1 MGLNFRKSISLGKGL
16 KLNLSK
22 SGPSVSFGK
31 SGFRQSVNLKG
42 QARTTV
48 GIPGTGIYYTKNT
61 NVKNVVSGLTGGL
74 TGKGADAK
82 GKKAAGKAAA
92 EPKAAAAKAPKGT
105 KAAGAA
111 AAGAAAGA
119 TAAAAKPAVNEELI
133 AASKAKIEEFAAGID
148 ALKSVHKQS
157 DGYIDWEAIANGAV
171 SGKLKELQPFAQS
184 VIAGDID
191 AYFKVIAEVGP
202 FDDLLEYGSGF
213 EVGTDDPNLLEIEF
227 QVKSD
232 DIIPTQYPDMKAN
245 GEIVMKD
252 FTKSAYYELVQ
263 DYVSSTMLRVARDT
277 FALLPVKQVIIHA
290 VDKVL
295 NPATGNDEEVT
306 IASVK
311 IKRDALATLNFERID
326 PSDCLESFESNVKFK
341 KTTGYAPVDRV
352 LA

>member
-31 SGFRQSVNLKG
+31 SGFRQSINLKG

-48 GIPGTGIYYTKNT
+48 GIPGTGIYYTKT
-61 NVKNVVSGLTGGL
+61 NDVKKVVGGI
-74 TGKGADAK
+74 TGKLQDSKA
-82 GKKAAGKAAA
+82 KKAAGKTAA
-92 EPKAAAAKAPKGT
+92 EPKAPKAT
-105 KAAGAA
+105 KAAAPA
-111 AAGAAAGA
+111 P
-119 TAAAAKPAVNEELI
+119 AKSAVNEELI
-133 AASKAKIEEFAAGID
+133 AQSKARVEKFAAGIE

-157 DGYIDWEAIANGAV
+157 DGYIDWEAVANGAV
-171 SGKLKELQPFAQS
+171 SGQLKELQPFAQS
-184 VIAGDID
+184 VLAGDID
-191 AYFKVIAEVGP
+191 AYFQVISEVGP

-213 EVGTDDPNLLEIEF
+213 EVGTDDPKKMEIEF

-232 DIIPTQYPDMKAN
+232 SVIPTQYPDMKAN

-277 FALLPVKQVIIHA
+277 FALLPVQQVIIHA

-306 IASVK
+306 ICSVRL
-311 IKRDALATLNFERID
+311 KRDALATLNFERID

-341 KTTGYAPVDRV
+341 KTTGYSPVDRI

>member
-48 GIPGTGIYYTKNT
+48 GIPGTGVYYTKT
-61 NVKNVVSGLTGGL
+61 SNVKNIVGGL
-74 TGKGADAK
+74 TGKDDSK
-82 GKKAAGKAAA
+82 GKKSTKKDTAAKGSSAK
-92 EPKAAAAKAPKGT
+92 AAKAAP
-105 KAAGAA
+105 
-111 AAGAAAGA
+111 
-119 TAAAAKPAVNEELI
+119 AAKQVNEELI
-133 AASKAKIEEFAAGID
+133 AQSKAQLEEFAAGIE

-157 DGYIDWEAIANGAV
+157 DGYIDWEAVANGAV
-171 SGKLKELQPFAQS
+171 SGQIRELQPFAQS
-184 VIAGDID
+184 VLAGDID
-191 AYFKVIAEVGP
+191 AYFRVIEQVGP

-213 EVGTDDPNLLEIEF
+213 EVGTDDPKIMEIEF
-227 QVKSD
+227 QVKSG

-252 FTKSAYYELVQ
+252 FSKSAYFELVQ

-277 FALLPVKQVIIHA
+277 FALLPVQTVIIHA
-290 VDKVL
+290 VDKIL

-306 IASVK
+306 IASAK
-311 IKRDALATLNFERID
+311 IKRDAMATLNFERID

-341 KTTGYAPVDRV
+341 KTTGYSPVDRV
-352 LA
+352 LP

>member
-61 NVKNVVSGLTGGL
+61 NVKNVVGAL
-74 TGKGADAK
+74 TGKKDDAK
-82 GKKAAGKAAA
+82 GKKAAGKGAA
-92 EPKAAAAKAPKGT
+92 ETKAASGKAAPAKAAKAAP
-105 KAAGAA
+105 AA
-111 AAGAAAGA
+111 
-119 TAAAAKPAVNEELI
+119 PAVNEELI
-133 AASKAKIEEFAAGID
+133 AKSKARVEEFAAGIE

-157 DGYIDWEAIANGAV
+157 DGYIDWEAVANGAV
-171 SGKLKELQPFAQS
+171 GQYKELQPFAQS
-184 VIAGDID
+184 VLAGDID

-213 EVGTDDPNLLEIEF
+213 EVGTDDPKMLEIEF

-232 DIIPTQYPDMKAN
+232 AIIPTQYPDMKAN

-252 FTKSAYYELVQ
+252 FSKTAYYELVQ

-277 FALLPVKQVIIHA
+277 FALLPVQTVIIHA

-306 IASVK
+306 VCSAK

-326 PSDCLESFESNVKFK
+326 PSDCLESFESNVKFR
-341 KTTGYAPVDRV
+341 KTAGYAPVDRV

>member
-48 GIPGTGIYYTKNT
+48 GIPGTGIYHTKTN
-61 NVKNVVSGLTGGL
+61 NVKNLVGGL
-74 TGKGADAK
+74 TGNKDTAAK
-82 GKKAAGKAAA
+82 GKKTSGKAADA
-92 EPKAAAAKAPKGT
+92 KASSKTTKDAAKTAKAAPAAKQ
-105 KAAGAA
+105 
-111 AAGAAAGA
+111 
-119 TAAAAKPAVNEELI
+119 VNEELI
-133 AASKAKIEEFAAGID
+133 AQSKAKIEEFAAGIE

-157 DGYIDWEAIANGAV
+157 DGYIDWEAVANGAV
-171 SGKLKELQPFAQS
+171 SGSMRELQPFAQR
-184 VIAGDID
+184 VLAGDID
-191 AYFKVIAEVGP
+191 AYFKVIEQVDP

-213 EVGTDDPNLLEIEF
+213 EVGTDDPKFMEIEF

-232 DIIPTQYPDMKAN
+232 EIIPTEYPDMKAN
-245 GEIVMKD
+245 GEIVMKA
-252 FTKSAYYELVQ
+252 FSKTAYYELVQ

-277 FALLPVKQVIIHA
+277 FALLPVQQVIIHA

-306 IASVK
+306 ICSAK
-311 IKRDALATLNFERID
+311 IKRDAMATLNFERID
-326 PSDCLESFESNVKFK
+326 PSDCLESFESNVKFR
-341 KTTGYAPVDRV
+341 KTAGYAPVDRV
-352 LA
+352 FA

>member
-61 NVKNVVSGLTGGL
+61 NVKNVVGAL
-74 TGKGADAK
+74 TGKKDDAK
-82 GKKAAGKAAA
+82 GKKAAGKGVA
-92 EPKAAAAKAPKGT
+92 ESKAASGKAASAKAAKAAP
-105 KAAGAA
+105 AA
-111 AAGAAAGA
+111 
-119 TAAAAKPAVNEELI
+119 PAVNEELI
-133 AASKAKIEEFAAGID
+133 AKSKAQVEEFAAGIE

-157 DGYIDWEAIANGAV
+157 DGYIDWEAVAKGAV
-171 SGKLKELQPFAQS
+171 GQYKELQPFAQS
-184 VIAGDID
+184 VLAGDID

-213 EVGTDDPNLLEIEF
+213 EVGTDDPKMLEIEF

-232 DIIPTQYPDMKAN
+232 AIIPTQYPDMKAN

-252 FTKSAYYELVQ
+252 FSKTAYYELVQ

-277 FALLPVKQVIIHA
+277 FALLPVQTVIIHA

-306 IASVK
+306 VCSAK

-326 PSDCLESFESNVKFK
+326 PSDCLESFESNVKFR
-341 KTTGYAPVDRV
+341 KTAGYAPVDRV

>member
-31 SGFRQSVNLKG
+31 SGFRQSINLKG

-48 GIPGTGIYYTKNT
+48 GIPGTGVYYTKT
-61 NVKNVVSGLTGGL
+61 SNVKNVVGGL
-74 TGKGADAK
+74 TGKDTK
-82 GKKAAGKAAA
+82 GKKGKADADS
-92 EPKAAAAKAPKGT
+92 KKAAKAAP
-105 KAAGAA
+105 
-111 AAGAAAGA
+111 
-119 TAAAAKPAVNEELI
+119 AAKANNEELI
-133 AASKAKIEEFAAGID
+133 AQSQAQIQEFAAGIE

-157 DGYIDWEAIANGAV
+157 DGYIDWETIKNGAV
-171 SGKLKELQPFAQS
+171 SGELRELVPFAES
-184 VIAGDID
+184 VLAGDID
-191 AYFKVIAEVGP
+191 SYYKVIAEVGP

-213 EVGTDDPNLLEIEF
+213 EVGTDDPRMLEVEF

-232 DIIPTQYPDMKAN
+232 EIIPTEYPDMKAS
-245 GEIVMKD
+245 GELVMKE
-252 FTKSAYYELVQ
+252 FSKSAYYELVQ
-263 DYVSSTMLRVARDT
+263 DYVSSTMLRVARDS
-277 FALLPVKQVIIHA
+277 FALLPIQQVIIHA

-306 IASVK
+306 ICSVK

-326 PSDCLESFESNVKFK
+326 PSDCLESFECNVKFK
-341 KTTGYAPVDRV
+341 KTSGYSPVDRV

>member
-48 GIPGTGIYYTKNT
+48 GIPGTGVYYTKT
-61 NVKNVVSGLTGGL
+61 SNVKNIVGGL
-74 TGKGADAK
+74 TGKDDSK
-82 GKKAAGKAAA
+82 GKKSTKKDTAAKGSSTK
-92 EPKAAAAKAPKGT
+92 AAKAAP
-105 KAAGAA
+105 
-111 AAGAAAGA
+111 
-119 TAAAAKPAVNEELI
+119 AAKQVNEELI
-133 AASKAKIEEFAAGID
+133 AQSKAQLEEFAAGIE

-157 DGYIDWEAIANGAV
+157 DGYIDWEAVANGAV
-171 SGKLKELQPFAQS
+171 SGQIRELQPFAQN
-184 VIAGDID
+184 VLAGDID
-191 AYFKVIAEVGP
+191 AYFRVIEQVGP

-213 EVGTDDPNLLEIEF
+213 EVGTDDPKIMEIEF
-227 QVKSD
+227 QVKSG
-232 DIIPTQYPDMKAN
+232 DIIPTQYPDMKAS

-252 FTKSAYYELVQ
+252 FSKSAYFELVQ

-277 FALLPVKQVIIHA
+277 FALLPVQTVIIHA
-290 VDKVL
+290 VDKIL

-306 IASVK
+306 IASAK
-311 IKRDALATLNFERID
+311 IKRDAMATLNFERID

-341 KTTGYAPVDRV
+341 KTTGYSPVDRV
-352 LA
+352 LP

>member
-31 SGFRQSVNLKG
+31 SGFRQSINLKG
-42 QARTTV
+42 NARTTV

-61 NVKNVVSGLTGGL
+61 NVKNVVRSM
-74 TGKGADAK
+74 TGKAQDATN
-82 GKKAAGKAAA
+82 KKAAGKAAA
-92 EPKAAAAKAPKGT
+92 EPKET
-105 KAAGAA
+105 KSTKAA
-111 AAGAAAGA
+111 AAGAAGA
-119 TAAAAKPAVNEELI
+119 AVGAKAAAKPAVNEELI
-133 AASKAKIEEFAAGID
+133 AASKAKIEEFAAGIE

-157 DGYIDWEAIANGAV
+157 DGYIDWEALANGAV
-171 SGKLKELQPFAQS
+171 SGQLKELQPFAQS
-184 VIAGDID
+184 VLAGDID
-191 AYFKVIAEVGP
+191 AYFNVIAEVGP

-213 EVGTDDPNLLEIEF
+213 EVGTDDPQIMQIEF
-227 QVKSD
+227 QVKSG
-232 DIIPTQYPDMKAN
+232 DIVPTQYPDMKAN
-245 GEIVMKD
+245 GELVMKD

-277 FALLPVKQVIIHA
+277 FALLPVKTVLIHA

-326 PSDCLESFESNVKFK
+326 PSDCLESFESNIRFK

>member
-61 NVKNVVSGLTGGL
+61 NVKNVVGAL
-74 TGKGADAK
+74 TGKKDDAK
-82 GKKAAGKAAA
+82 GKKAAGKGAA
-92 EPKAAAAKAPKGT
+92 ESKAASGKAASAKAAKAAP
-105 KAAGAA
+105 AA
-111 AAGAAAGA
+111 
-119 TAAAAKPAVNEELI
+119 PAVNEELI
-133 AASKAKIEEFAAGID
+133 AKSKAQVEEFAAGIE

-157 DGYIDWEAIANGAV
+157 DGYIDWEAVANGAV
-171 SGKLKELQPFAQS
+171 GQYKELQPFAQS
-184 VIAGDID
+184 VLAGDID

-213 EVGTDDPNLLEIEF
+213 EVGTDDPKMLEIEF

-232 DIIPTQYPDMKAN
+232 AIIPTQYPDMKAN

-252 FTKSAYYELVQ
+252 FSKTAYYELVQ

-277 FALLPVKQVIIHA
+277 FALLPVQTVIIHA

-306 IASVK
+306 VCSAK

-326 PSDCLESFESNVKFK
+326 PSDCLESFESNVKFR
-341 KTTGYAPVDRV
+341 KTAGYAPVDRV

>member
-61 NVKNVVSGLTGGL
+61 NVKNVVGAL
-74 TGKGADAK
+74 TGKKDDAK
-82 GKKAAGKAAA
+82 GKKAAGKGAA
-92 EPKAAAAKAPKGT
+92 ESKAASGKAASAKAAKAAP
-105 KAAGAA
+105 AA
-111 AAGAAAGA
+111 
-119 TAAAAKPAVNEELI
+119 PAVNEELI
-133 AASKAKIEEFAAGID
+133 AKSKAQVEEFAAGIE

-157 DGYIDWEAIANGAV
+157 DGYIDWEAVANGAV
-171 SGKLKELQPFAQS
+171 GQYKELQPFAQS
-184 VIAGDID
+184 VLAGDID

-213 EVGTDDPNLLEIEF
+213 EVGTDDPKMLEIEF

-232 DIIPTQYPDMKAN
+232 SIIPTQYPDMKAN

-252 FTKSAYYELVQ
+252 FSKTAYYELVQ

-277 FALLPVKQVIIHA
+277 FALLPVQTVIIHA

-306 IASVK
+306 VCSAK

-326 PSDCLESFESNVKFK
+326 PSDCLESFESNVKFR
-341 KTTGYAPVDRV
+341 KTAGYAPVDRV

>member
-48 GIPGTGIYYTKNT
+48 GIPGTGIYYTKT
-61 NVKNVVSGLTGGL
+61 SNVKNIVGGL
-74 TGKGADAK
+74 TGKDKDTSAK
-82 GKKAAGKAAA
+82 GKKAAGKAAGEKA
-92 EPKAAAAKAPKGT
+92 EKAPKTTKAAAAAP
-105 KAAGAA
+105 
-111 AAGAAAGA
+111 
-119 TAAAAKPAVNEELI
+119 AKNAVNEELI
-133 AASKAKIEEFAAGID
+133 AESKAKIEEFAAGIE

-157 DGYIDWEAIANGAV
+157 DGYIDWEAVANGAV
-171 SGKLKELQPFAQS
+171 SGQMKELQPFAQS
-184 VIAGDID
+184 VLAGDID
-191 AYFKVIAEVGP
+191 SYFQVISEVGP

-213 EVGTDDPNLLEIEF
+213 EVGTDDPKILEIEF

-232 DIIPTQYPDMKAN
+232 EIIPTEYPDMKAS
-245 GEIVMKD
+245 GELVMKE
-252 FTKSAYYELVQ
+252 FSKSAYYELVQ
-263 DYVSSTMLRVARDT
+263 DYVSSTMLRIARDT
-277 FALLPVKQVIIHA
+277 FAILPVQTVIIHA

-306 IASVK
+306 ICSAK

-326 PSDCLESFESNVKFK
+326 PSDCLESFESNVKFR
-341 KTTGYAPVDRV
+341 KTSGYAPVDRV

>member
-61 NVKNVVSGLTGGL
+61 NVKNVVSGLTG
-74 TGKGADAK
+74 KAQEAK
-82 GKKAAGKAAA
+82 NKKAAGKAAA
-92 EPKAAAAKAPKGT
+92 APKAAKGAK
-105 KAAGAA
+105 GAA

-119 TAAAAKPAVNEELI
+119 AGVAAGTKAAAKPAVNEELI
-133 AASKAKIEEFAAGID
+133 AASKAKVEEFAAGID

-171 SGKLKELQPFAQS
+171 GQFKELQPFAQS
-184 VIAGDID
+184 VLAGDID
-191 AYFKVIAEVGP
+191 AYFNVISEVGP

-213 EVGTDDPNLLEIEF
+213 EVGTDDPQIMQIEF

-232 DIIPTQYPDMKAN
+232 DVVPTQYPDMKAN
-245 GEIVMKD
+245 GELVMKD

-277 FALLPVKQVIIHA
+277 FALLPVKTVLIHA
-290 VDKVL
+290 VDKIL

-326 PSDCLESFESNVKFK
+326 PSDCLESFESNIKFK

>member
-61 NVKNVVSGLTGGL
+61 NVKNVVSSL
-74 TGKGADAK
+74 TGKAQDAK
-82 GKKAAGKAAA
+82 NKKAAGKAAT
-92 EPKAAAAKAPKGT
+92 EPKAAKST
-105 KAAGAA
+105 KAA
-111 AAGAAAGA
+111 AAGAAGA
-119 TAAAAKPAVNEELI
+119 AVGAKAAAKPAVNEELI
-133 AASKAKIEEFAAGID
+133 AASKAKVEEFAAGIE

-157 DGYIDWEAIANGAV
+157 DGYIDWEALANGAV
-171 SGKLKELQPFAQS
+171 SGQLKELQPFAQS
-184 VIAGDID
+184 VLAGDID
-191 AYFKVIAEVGP
+191 AYFNVIAEVGP

-213 EVGTDDPNLLEIEF
+213 EVGTDDPQIMQIEF
-227 QVKSD
+227 QVKSG
-232 DIIPTQYPDMKAN
+232 DIVPTQYPDMKAN
-245 GEIVMKD
+245 GELVMKD

-277 FALLPVKQVIIHA
+277 FALLPVKTVLIHA

-326 PSDCLESFESNVKFK
+326 PSDCLESFESNIRFK

>member
-31 SGFRQSVNLKG
+31 SGFRQSINLKG

-48 GIPGTGIYYTKNT
+48 GIPGTGVYYTKT
-61 NVKNVVSGLTGGL
+61 SNVKNVVGGL
-74 TGKGADAK
+74 TSKDTK
-82 GKKAAGKAAA
+82 GKKGKADADS
-92 EPKAAAAKAPKGT
+92 KKAAKAAP
-105 KAAGAA
+105 
-111 AAGAAAGA
+111 
-119 TAAAAKPAVNEELI
+119 AAKANNEELI
-133 AASKAKIEEFAAGID
+133 AQSQAQIQEFAAGIE

-157 DGYIDWEAIANGAV
+157 DGYIDWETIKNGAV
-171 SGKLKELQPFAQS
+171 SGELRELVPFAES
-184 VIAGDID
+184 VLAGDID
-191 AYFKVIAEVGP
+191 SYYKVIAEVGP

-213 EVGTDDPNLLEIEF
+213 EVGTDDPRMLEVEF

-232 DIIPTQYPDMKAN
+232 EIIPTEYPDMKAS
-245 GEIVMKD
+245 GELVMKE
-252 FTKSAYYELVQ
+252 FSKSAYYELVQ
-263 DYVSSTMLRVARDT
+263 DYVSSTMLRVARDS
-277 FALLPVKQVIIHA
+277 FALLPIQQVIIHA

-306 IASVK
+306 ICSVK

-326 PSDCLESFESNVKFK
+326 PSDCLESFECNVKFK
-341 KTTGYAPVDRV
+341 KTSGYSPVDRV

>member
-61 NVKNVVSGLTGGL
+61 NVKNVVGAL
-74 TGKGADAK
+74 TGKKNDAK
-82 GKKAAGKAAA
+82 GKKAAGKGAA
-92 EPKAAAAKAPKGT
+92 ESKAASGKAAPAKAAKAAP
-105 KAAGAA
+105 AA
-111 AAGAAAGA
+111 
-119 TAAAAKPAVNEELI
+119 PAVNEELI
-133 AASKAKIEEFAAGID
+133 AKSKAQVEEFAAGIE

-157 DGYIDWEAIANGAV
+157 DGYIDWEAVANGAV
-171 SGKLKELQPFAQS
+171 GQYKELQPFAQS
-184 VIAGDID
+184 VLAGDID

-213 EVGTDDPNLLEIEF
+213 EVGTDDPKMLEIEF

-232 DIIPTQYPDMKAN
+232 AIIPTQYPDMKAN

-252 FTKSAYYELVQ
+252 FSKTAYYELVQ

-277 FALLPVKQVIIHA
+277 FALLPVQTVIIHA

-306 IASVK
+306 VCSAK

-326 PSDCLESFESNVKFK
+326 PSDCLESFESNVKFR
-341 KTTGYAPVDRV
+341 KTAGYAPVDRV

>member
-48 GIPGTGIYYTKNT
+48 GIPGTGIYYTKTN
-61 NVKNVVSGLTGGL
+61 NVKNLVGGL
-74 TGKGADAK
+74 TGNKNTSAKGKKGTGKAADAK
-82 GKKAAGKAAA
+82 GTSGKAAA
-92 EPKAAAAKAPKGT
+92 KSAKAAPAAKQ
-105 KAAGAA
+105 
-111 AAGAAAGA
+111 
-119 TAAAAKPAVNEELI
+119 VNEELI
-133 AASKAKIEEFAAGID
+133 AQSKARLEEFAAGIE

-171 SGKLKELQPFAQS
+171 SGQFKSLQPFAQS
-184 VIAGDID
+184 VLAGDID
-191 AYFKVIAEVGP
+191 AYFKVIEQVDP

-213 EVGTDDPNLLEIEF
+213 EVGTDDPKMMEIEF
-227 QVKSD
+227 QVKSGE
-232 DIIPTQYPDMKAN
+232 IIPTEYPDMKAS
-245 GEIVMKD
+245 GEIVMKA
-252 FTKSAYYELVQ
+252 FSKSAYYELVQ

-277 FALLPVKQVIIHA
+277 FALLPVQQVIIHA

-306 IASVK
+306 ICSVK
-311 IKRDALATLNFERID
+311 IKRDAMATLNFERID
-326 PSDCLESFESNVKFK
+326 PSDCLESFESNVKFR
-341 KTTGYAPVDRV
+341 KTAGYAPVDRI

>member
-48 GIPGTGIYYTKNT
+48 GIPGTGIYYTKTN
-61 NVKNVVSGLTGGL
+61 NVKNLVGGL
-74 TGKGADAK
+74 TGKDDSK
-82 GKKAAGKAAA
+82 GKKSTKKDTETKSTKSAKAA
-92 EPKAAAAKAPKGT
+92 PAAKQ
-105 KAAGAA
+105 
-111 AAGAAAGA
+111 
-119 TAAAAKPAVNEELI
+119 VNEELI
-133 AASKAKIEEFAAGID
+133 AQSKARVEEFAAGIE

-157 DGYIDWEAIANGAV
+157 DGYIDWESVANGAV
-171 SGKLKELQPFAQS
+171 SGQLRELQPFAQS
-184 VIAGDID
+184 VLAGDID
-191 AYFKVIAEVGP
+191 AYFRVIEQVGP
-202 FDDLLEYGSGF
+202 FDDLLEYGSCF
-213 EVGTDDPNLLEIEF
+213 EVGTDDPTMLEVEF
-227 QVKSD
+227 QVKSN
-232 DIIPTQYPDMKAN
+232 DIIPTEYPDMKAS
-245 GEIVMKD
+245 GEITMKS
-252 FTKSAYYELVQ
+252 FSKTAYYELVQ

-277 FALLPVKQVIIHA
+277 FALLPVQRVIIHA

-311 IKRDALATLNFERID
+311 IKRDALVTLNFERID

-341 KTTGYAPVDRV
+341 KTSGYSPVDRI

>member
-48 GIPGTGIYYTKNT
+48 GIPGTGIYYTKTN
-61 NVKNVVSGLTGGL
+61 NVKNLVGGL
-74 TGKGADAK
+74 TGKDDSK
-82 GKKAAGKAAA
+82 GKKSTKKDTAAKGSSTK
-92 EPKAAAAKAPKGT
+92 AAKAAP
-105 KAAGAA
+105 AG
-111 AAGAAAGA
+111 
-119 TAAAAKPAVNEELI
+119 KQVNEELI
-133 AASKAKIEEFAAGID
+133 AQSKATLEEFAAGIE

-157 DGYIDWEAIANGAV
+157 DGYIDWEAVANGAV
-171 SGKLKELQPFAQS
+171 SGQIRELQPFAQS
-184 VIAGDID
+184 VLAGDID
-191 AYFKVIAEVGP
+191 AYFKVIEQVGP

-213 EVGTDDPNLLEIEF
+213 EVGTDDPKMMEIEF

-232 DIIPTQYPDMKAN
+232 DIIPTQYPDMKAS

-252 FTKSAYYELVQ
+252 FSKSAYYELVQ

-277 FALLPVKQVIIHA
+277 FALLPVQQVIIHA

-306 IASVK
+306 VASVK
-311 IKRDALATLNFERID
+311 IKRDAMATLNFERID
-326 PSDCLESFESNVKFK
+326 PSDCLESFESNVRFK
-341 KTTGYAPVDRV
+341 KTAGYSPVDRV
-352 LA
+352 L

>member
-48 GIPGTGIYYTKNT
+48 GIPGTGVYYTKT
-61 NVKNVVSGLTGGL
+61 SNVKNIVGGL
-74 TGKGADAK
+74 TGKDDSK
-82 GKKAAGKAAA
+82 GKKSTKKDTAAKGSSAK
-92 EPKAAAAKAPKGT
+92 AAKAAP
-105 KAAGAA
+105 
-111 AAGAAAGA
+111 
-119 TAAAAKPAVNEELI
+119 AAKQVNEELI
-133 AASKAKIEEFAAGID
+133 AQSKAQLEEFAAGIE

-157 DGYIDWEAIANGAV
+157 DGYIDWEAVANGAV
-171 SGKLKELQPFAQS
+171 SGQIRELQPFAQS
-184 VIAGDID
+184 VLAGDID
-191 AYFKVIAEVGP
+191 AYFRVIEQVGP

-213 EVGTDDPNLLEIEF
+213 EVGTDDPKIMEIEF
-227 QVKSD
+227 QVKSG
-232 DIIPTQYPDMKAN
+232 DIIPTQYPDMKAS

-252 FTKSAYYELVQ
+252 FSKSAYFELVQ

-277 FALLPVKQVIIHA
+277 FALLPVQTVIIHA
-290 VDKVL
+290 VDKIL

-306 IASVK
+306 IASAK
-311 IKRDALATLNFERID
+311 IKRDAMATLNFERID

-341 KTTGYAPVDRV
+341 KTTGYSPVDRV
-352 LA
+352 LP

>member
-48 GIPGTGIYYTKNT
+48 GIPGTGVYYTKT
-61 NVKNVVSGLTGGL
+61 SNVKNIVGGL
-74 TGKGADAK
+74 TGKNDDSK
-82 GKKAAGKAAA
+82 GKKTSKKDSESKASKSGKSAAAA
-92 EPKAAAAKAPKGT
+92 EAKAAKA
-105 KAAGAA
+105 
-111 AAGAAAGA
+111 
-119 TAAAAKPAVNEELI
+119 AKNEELI
-133 AASKAKIEEFAAGID
+133 RESQAKIEEFAAGIE

-171 SGKLKELQPFAQS
+171 SGQISELRPFAQS
-184 VIAGDID
+184 VLAGDID
-191 AYFKVIAEVGP
+191 AYFRVIEQVGP

-213 EVGTDDPNLLEIEF
+213 EVGTDDPRFLEVEF

-232 DIIPTQYPDMKAN
+232 EIIPTQYPDMKAS
-245 GEIVMKD
+245 GELVMKD
-252 FTKSAYYELVQ
+252 FSKSAYYELVQ

-277 FALLPVKQVIIHA
+277 FALLPVQQVIIHA

-306 IASVK
+306 ICSAK

-326 PSDCLESFESNVKFK
+326 PSDCLESFESNVRFK

>member
-31 SGFRQSVNLKG
+31 SGFRQSINLKG

-48 GIPGTGIYYTKNT
+48 GIPGTGVYYTKT
-61 NVKNVVSGLTGGL
+61 SNVKNIVGGL
-74 TGKGADAK
+74 TGKDGKDAK
-82 GKKAAGKAAA
+82 GKKGKGDADA
-92 EPKAAAAKAPKGT
+92 KKAAKAAP
-105 KAAGAA
+105 
-111 AAGAAAGA
+111 
-119 TAAAAKPAVNEELI
+119 AAKANNEELI
-133 AASKAKIEEFAAGID
+133 AQSQAQIQEFAEGLE

-157 DGYIDWEAIANGAV
+157 DGYIDWETVKNGAV
-171 SGKLKELQPFAQS
+171 SGELRELAPFAES
-184 VIAGDID
+184 VLNGDID
-191 AYFKVIAEVGP
+191 SYYKVIAEVGP

-213 EVGTDDPNLLEIEF
+213 EVGTDDPRMLEVEF

-232 DIIPTQYPDMKAN
+232 DIIPTQYPDMKAS
-245 GEIVMKD
+245 GELVMKD
-252 FTKSAYYELVQ
+252 FSKSAYYELVQ
-263 DYVSSTMLRVARDT
+263 DYVSSTMLRVARDA
-277 FALLPVKQVIIHA
+277 FALLPIQTIIIHA

-306 IASVK
+306 ICSVK

-326 PSDCLESFESNVKFK
+326 PSDCLESFESNVKFR
-341 KTTGYAPVDRV
+341 KTAGYAPVDRV

>member
-31 SGFRQSVNLKG
+31 SGFRQSINLKG

-48 GIPGTGIYYTKNT
+48 GIPGTGVYYTKT
-61 NVKNVVSGLTGGL
+61 SNVKNIVGGL
-74 TGKGADAK
+74 TGKDGKDAK
-82 GKKAAGKAAA
+82 GKKGKGDAAA
-92 EPKAAAAKAPKGT
+92 QKAAKAAP
-105 KAAGAA
+105 
-111 AAGAAAGA
+111 
-119 TAAAAKPAVNEELI
+119 AAKANNEELI
-133 AASKAKIEEFAAGID
+133 AQSQAQIQEFAAGLD

-157 DGYIDWEAIANGAV
+157 DGYIDWETVKNGAV
-171 SGKLKELQPFAQS
+171 SGELRELVPFAES
-184 VIAGDID
+184 VLNGNID
-191 AYFKVIAEVGP
+191 SYYQVIAEVGP

-213 EVGTDDPNLLEIEF
+213 EVGTDDPRMLEVEF

-232 DIIPTQYPDMKAN
+232 DIIPTQYPDMKAS
-245 GEIVMKD
+245 GELVMKE
-252 FTKSAYYELVQ
+252 FSKSAYYELVQ
-263 DYVSSTMLRVARDT
+263 DYVSSTMLRVARDS
-277 FALLPVKQVIIHA
+277 FALLPIQTVIIHA

-306 IASVK
+306 ICSVK

-326 PSDCLESFESNVKFK
+326 PSDCLESFECNVKFR

>member
-48 GIPGTGIYYTKNT
+48 GIPGTGVYYTKT
-61 NVKNVVSGLTGGL
+61 SNVKNIVGGL
-74 TGKGADAK
+74 TGKNDDSK
-82 GKKAAGKAAA
+82 GKKTSKKDSESKASKSGKSAAA
-92 EPKAAAAKAPKGT
+92 EAKAAKA
-105 KAAGAA
+105 
-111 AAGAAAGA
+111 
-119 TAAAAKPAVNEELI
+119 AKNEELI
-133 AASKAKIEEFAAGID
+133 RESQAKIEEFAAGIE

-171 SGKLKELQPFAQS
+171 SGQISELRPFAQS
-184 VIAGDID
+184 VLAGDID
-191 AYFKVIAEVGP
+191 AYFRVIEQVGP

-213 EVGTDDPNLLEIEF
+213 EVGTDDPRFLEVEF

-232 DIIPTQYPDMKAN
+232 EIIPTQYPDMKAS
-245 GEIVMKD
+245 GELVMKD
-252 FTKSAYYELVQ
+252 FSKSAYYELVQ

-277 FALLPVKQVIIHA
+277 FALLPVQQVIIHA

-306 IASVK
+306 ICSAK

-326 PSDCLESFESNVKFK
+326 PSDCLESFESNVRFK

>member
-61 NVKNVVSGLTGGL
+61 NVKNVVSGLTG
-74 TGKGADAK
+74 KAQEAK
-82 GKKAAGKAAA
+82 NKKAAGKAAA
-92 EPKAAAAKAPKGT
+92 EPKAAKAPKGT
-105 KAAGAA
+105 KAAAGVAG

-119 TAAAAKPAVNEELI
+119 KAAAKPAVNEELI
-133 AASKAKIEEFAAGID
+133 AASKAKVEEFAAGIE

-157 DGYIDWEAIANGAV
+157 DGYIDWEALANGAV
-171 SGKLKELQPFAQS
+171 SGQLKELQPFAQS
-184 VIAGDID
+184 VLAGDID
-191 AYFKVIAEVGP
+191 AYFNVISEVGP

-213 EVGTDDPNLLEIEF
+213 EVGTDDPQIMQIEF

-232 DIIPTQYPDMKAN
+232 DIVPTQYPDMKAN
-245 GEIVMKD
+245 GELVMKD

-277 FALLPVKQVIIHA
+277 FALLPVKQVLIHA
-290 VDKVL
+290 VDKIL

-326 PSDCLESFESNVKFK
+326 PSDCLESFESNIKFK

>member
-48 GIPGTGIYYTKNT
+48 GIPGTGIYYTKTN
-61 NVKNVVSGLTGGL
+61 NVKNLVGGL
-74 TGKGADAK
+74 TGNKDTSAKGKKGTGKAADAK
-82 GKKAAGKAAA
+82 GTSGKAAA
-92 EPKAAAAKAPKGT
+92 KSAKAAPAAKQ
-105 KAAGAA
+105 
-111 AAGAAAGA
+111 
-119 TAAAAKPAVNEELI
+119 VNEELI
-133 AASKAKIEEFAAGID
+133 AQSKAKLEEFAAGIE

-171 SGKLKELQPFAQS
+171 SGQFKSLQPFAQS
-184 VIAGDID
+184 VLAGDID
-191 AYFKVIAEVGP
+191 AYFKVIEQVDP

-213 EVGTDDPNLLEIEF
+213 EVGTDDPKMMEIEF
-227 QVKSD
+227 QVKSGE
-232 DIIPTQYPDMKAN
+232 IIPTEYPDMKAS
-245 GEIVMKD
+245 GEIVMKA
-252 FTKSAYYELVQ
+252 FSKSAYYELVQ

-277 FALLPVKQVIIHA
+277 FALLPVQQVIIHA

-306 IASVK
+306 ICSAK

-326 PSDCLESFESNVKFK
+326 PSDCLESFESNVRFK
-341 KTTGYAPVDRV
+341 KTTGYSPVDRV
-352 LA
+352 LP

>member
-61 NVKNVVSGLTGGL
+61 NVKNVVGAL
-74 TGKGADAK
+74 TGKKDDAK
-82 GKKAAGKAAA
+82 GKKAAGKGAA
-92 EPKAAAAKAPKGT
+92 ESKAASGKAASAKAAKAAP
-105 KAAGAA
+105 AA
-111 AAGAAAGA
+111 
-119 TAAAAKPAVNEELI
+119 PAVNEELI
-133 AASKAKIEEFAAGID
+133 AKSKAQVEEFAAGIE

-157 DGYIDWEAIANGAV
+157 DGYIDWEAVANGAV
-171 SGKLKELQPFAQS
+171 GQYKELQPFAQS
-184 VIAGDID
+184 VLAGDID

-213 EVGTDDPNLLEIEF
+213 EVGTDDPKMLEIEF

-232 DIIPTQYPDMKAN
+232 AIIPTQYPDMKAN

-252 FTKSAYYELVQ
+252 FSKTAYYELVQ

-277 FALLPVKQVIIHA
+277 FALLPVQTVIIHA

-306 IASVK
+306 VCSAK

-326 PSDCLESFESNVKFK
+326 PSDCLESFESNVKFR
-341 KTTGYAPVDRV
+341 KTSGYAPVDRV

>member
-61 NVKNVVSGLTGGL
+61 NVKNVVGAL
-74 TGKGADAK
+74 TGKKDDAK
-82 GKKAAGKAAA
+82 GKKAAGKGAA
-92 EPKAAAAKAPKGT
+92 ESKAASGKAAPAKAAKAAP
-105 KAAGAA
+105 AAP
-111 AAGAAAGA
+111 
-119 TAAAAKPAVNEELI
+119 TVNEELI
-133 AASKAKIEEFAAGID
+133 AKSKAQVEEFAAGIE

-157 DGYIDWEAIANGAV
+157 DGYIDWEAVANGAV
-171 SGKLKELQPFAQS
+171 GQYKELQPFAQS
-184 VIAGDID
+184 VLSGDID

-213 EVGTDDPNLLEIEF
+213 EVGTDDPKMLEIEF

-232 DIIPTQYPDMKAN
+232 AIIPTQYPDMKAN

-252 FTKSAYYELVQ
+252 FSKTAYYELVQ

-277 FALLPVKQVIIHA
+277 FALLPVQIVIIHA

-306 IASVK
+306 VCSAK

-326 PSDCLESFESNVKFK
+326 PSDCLESFESNVKFR
-341 KTTGYAPVDRV
+341 KTAGYAPVDRV

>member
-48 GIPGTGIYYTKNT
+48 GIPGTGIYYTKT
-61 NVKNVVSGLTGGL
+61 SNVKNIVGGL
-74 TGKGADAK
+74 TGKNDDSK
-82 GKKAAGKAAA
+82 GKKTTKKDA
-92 EPKAAAAKAPKGT
+92 EPKASKSTKAAAAPAAKA
-105 KAAGAA
+105 
-111 AAGAAAGA
+111 
-119 TAAAAKPAVNEELI
+119 AKNEELI
-133 AASKAKIEEFAAGID
+133 RESQAKIEEFAAGIE

-157 DGYIDWEAIANGAV
+157 DGYIDWEAVANGAV
-171 SGKLKELQPFAQS
+171 SGQIRELQPFAQS
-184 VIAGDID
+184 VLAGDID
-191 AYFKVIAEVGP
+191 AYFRVIEQVGP

-213 EVGTDDPNLLEIEF
+213 EVGTDDPSMLEIEF

-232 DIIPTQYPDMKAN
+232 DIIPTEYPDMKAS
-245 GEIVMKD
+245 GELVMKA
-252 FTKSAYYELVQ
+252 FSKSAYYELVQ
-263 DYVSSTMLRVARDT
+263 DYVSSTMLRVARDS

-306 IASVK
+306 ICSAK

-326 PSDCLESFESNVKFK
+326 PSDCLESFESNVRFK
-341 KTTGYAPVDRV
+341 KTTGYSPVDRV

>member
-61 NVKNVVSGLTGGL
+61 NVKNVVGAL
-74 TGKGADAK
+74 TGKKDDAK
-82 GKKAAGKAAA
+82 GKKAAGKGAAA
-92 EPKAAAAKAPKGT
+92 DTKAAKAPKGT
-105 KAAGAA
+105 KAAAA
-111 AAGAAAGA
+111 PAP
-119 TAAAAKPAVNEELI
+119 AKAAVNEELI
-133 AASKAKIEEFAAGID
+133 AQSKAKIEEFAAGIE

-157 DGYIDWEAIANGAV
+157 DGYIDWEAVANGAV
-171 SGKLKELQPFAQS
+171 SGGLKELQPFAQS
-184 VIAGDID
+184 VLAGDID
-191 AYFKVIAEVGP
+191 SYFKVIEEVDP

-213 EVGTDDPNLLEIEF
+213 EVGTDDPKMLEIEF
-227 QVKSD
+227 QVKSG
-232 DIIPTQYPDMKAN
+232 DIIPTEYPDMKAS
-245 GEIVMKD
+245 GEIVMKE
-252 FTKSAYYELVQ
+252 FSKSAYYELVQ

-277 FALLPVKQVIIHA
+277 FALLPVQQVIIHA
-290 VDKVL
+290 VDKIL

-311 IKRDALATLNFERID
+311 IKRDALGARNFERID
-326 PSDCLESFESNVKFK
+326 PSDCLESFESNIKFK
-341 KTTGYAPVDRV
+341 KTTGYSPVDRV

>member
-48 GIPGTGIYYTKNT
+48 GIPGTGVYYTKT
-61 NVKNVVSGLTGGL
+61 SNVKNIVGGL
-74 TGKGADAK
+74 TGKDDSK
-82 GKKAAGKAAA
+82 GKKSTKKDTAAKGSSTK
-92 EPKAAAAKAPKGT
+92 AAKAAP
-105 KAAGAA
+105 
-111 AAGAAAGA
+111 
-119 TAAAAKPAVNEELI
+119 AAKQVNEELI
-133 AASKAKIEEFAAGID
+133 AQSKAQLEEFAAGIE

-157 DGYIDWEAIANGAV
+157 DGYIDWEAVANGAV
-171 SGKLKELQPFAQS
+171 SGQIRELQPFAQS
-184 VIAGDID
+184 VLAGDID
-191 AYFKVIAEVGP
+191 AYFNVIAEVGP

-213 EVGTDDPNLLEIEF
+213 EVGTDDPQIMQIEF

-232 DIIPTQYPDMKAN
+232 DIVPTQYPDMKAN
-245 GEIVMKD
+245 GELVMKD

-277 FALLPVKQVIIHA
+277 FALLPVKAVLIHA

-326 PSDCLESFESNVKFK
+326 PSDCLESFESNIKFK

>member
-48 GIPGTGIYYTKNT
+48 GIPGTGVYYTKT
-61 NVKNVVSGLTGGL
+61 SNVKNIVGGL
-74 TGKGADAK
+74 TGKNDDSK
-82 GKKAAGKAAA
+82 GKKTSKKDSESKASKSGKSAAAA
-92 EPKAAAAKAPKGT
+92 EAKAAKA
-105 KAAGAA
+105 
-111 AAGAAAGA
+111 
-119 TAAAAKPAVNEELI
+119 AKNEELI
-133 AASKAKIEEFAAGID
+133 RESRAKIEEFAAGIE

-171 SGKLKELQPFAQS
+171 SGQISELRPFAQS
-184 VIAGDID
+184 VLAGDID
-191 AYFKVIAEVGP
+191 AYFRVIEQVGP

-213 EVGTDDPNLLEIEF
+213 EVGTDDPRFLEVEF

-232 DIIPTQYPDMKAN
+232 EIIPTQYPDMKAS
-245 GEIVMKD
+245 GELVMKD
-252 FTKSAYYELVQ
+252 FSKSAYYELVQ

-277 FALLPVKQVIIHA
+277 FALLPVQQVIIHA

-306 IASVK
+306 ICSAK

-326 PSDCLESFESNVKFK
+326 PSDCLESFESNVRFK

>member
-48 GIPGTGIYYTKNT
+48 GIPGTGVYYTKT
-61 NVKNVVSGLTGGL
+61 SNVKNIVGGL
-74 TGKGADAK
+74 TGKNDDAK
-82 GKKAAGKAAA
+82 GKKSTKKDA
-92 EPKAAAAKAPKGT
+92 EPKASKSTKAAAAPAAKA
-105 KAAGAA
+105 
-111 AAGAAAGA
+111 
-119 TAAAAKPAVNEELI
+119 AKNEELI
-133 AASKAKIEEFAAGID
+133 KESQAKIEEFAAGIE

-157 DGYIDWEAIANGAV
+157 DGYIDWEAVANGAV
-171 SGKLKELQPFAQS
+171 SGQIRELQPFAQS
-184 VIAGDID
+184 VLAGDID
-191 AYFKVIAEVGP
+191 AYFRVIEQVGP

-213 EVGTDDPNLLEIEF
+213 EVGTDDPSMLEIEF

-232 DIIPTQYPDMKAN
+232 DIIPTEYPDMKAS
-245 GEIVMKD
+245 GELVMKA
-252 FTKSAYYELVQ
+252 FSKSAYYELVQ
-263 DYVSSTMLRVARDT
+263 DYVSSTMLRVARDS

-306 IASVK
+306 ICSAK

-326 PSDCLESFESNVKFK
+326 PSDCLESFESNVRFK
-341 KTTGYAPVDRV
+341 KTTGYSPVDRV

>member
-48 GIPGTGIYYTKNT
+48 GIPGTGVYYTKT
-61 NVKNVVSGLTGGL
+61 SNVKNIVGGL
-74 TGKGADAK
+74 TGKDDSK
-82 GKKAAGKAAA
+82 GKKSGKKDTAAKGSSAK
-92 EPKAAAAKAPKGT
+92 AAKAAP
-105 KAAGAA
+105 
-111 AAGAAAGA
+111 
-119 TAAAAKPAVNEELI
+119 AAKQVNEELI
-133 AASKAKIEEFAAGID
+133 AQSKAQLEEFAAGIE

-157 DGYIDWEAIANGAV
+157 DGYIDWEAVANGAV
-171 SGKLKELQPFAQS
+171 SGQIKELQPFAQS
-184 VIAGDID
+184 VLAGDID
-191 AYFKVIAEVGP
+191 AYFRVIEQVGP

-213 EVGTDDPNLLEIEF
+213 EVGTDDPKIMEIEF
-227 QVKSD
+227 QVKSG
-232 DIIPTQYPDMKAN
+232 DIIPTQYPDMKAS

-252 FTKSAYYELVQ
+252 FSKSAYFELVQ

-277 FALLPVKQVIIHA
+277 FALLPVQTVIVHA
-290 VDKVL
+290 VDKIL

-306 IASVK
+306 IASAK
-311 IKRDALATLNFERID
+311 IKRDAMATLNFERID

-341 KTTGYAPVDRV
+341 KTTGYSPVDRV
-352 LA
+352 LP